1 MKMSDTK
8 LPEAIDMQLI
18 EGGPLKPEDHP
29 VQIWLD
35 EEWTVWNHS
44 GENDQGEENVSY
56 IRADLA
62 LACVEALRKKLSA
75 DDKAFM
81 HGGVVSI
88 AQKMSNKGARE
99 ALAAFDKSF
108 PQRPAQGATDTAE
121 SSD

>member
-62 LACVEALRKKLSA
+62 LACVEALREWRDAKIALA
-75 DDKAFM
+75 DDPM
-81 HGGVVSI
+81 YI
-88 AQKMSNKGARE
+88 TGADLRVHNAE
-99 ALAAFDKSF
+99 AGLTATLAALEKSF
-108 PQRPAQGATDTAE
+108 PQPEPAGATKEAK
-121 SSD
+121 